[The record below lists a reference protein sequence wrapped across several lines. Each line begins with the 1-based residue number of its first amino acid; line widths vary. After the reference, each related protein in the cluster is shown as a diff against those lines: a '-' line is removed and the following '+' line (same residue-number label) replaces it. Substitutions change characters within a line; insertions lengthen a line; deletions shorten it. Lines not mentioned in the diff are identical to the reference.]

1 MTATA
6 ARVSAPPLLARTMTS
21 MVVSYAGAMIA
32 LLVPVSLLLTLH
44 LSAMVGKDHVA
55 GALGLVTGC
64 GAVAAM
70 LVNPIAGR
78 ISDRTRLRFGRR
90 RTWILFGGVGGAVV
104 VTATGFTTEL
114 WQVVVAWSLV
124 QAMFNFQLATTGA
137 LMADQVPADRRG
149 AISGALGFTVAFSPL
164 LGLGAVSAVSGALQW
179 LVLGLLALVCAV
191 LAVVLLREPRPPAG
205 ERPPLS
211 LRSLVTS
218 FWLNPRRHPAFGWAW
233 AVRFLVTAAG
243 SAFGYNGV
251 YLLQRMDVAEDR
263 LAGLVLGLSALYV
276 GLGACAS
283 LAGGVLS
290 DRFHRQKPFVVLAA
304 VLSAVGLITLAVARS
319 MPLVYVATAISALGA
334 GVFLSVDV
342 ALSTRMLPNSA
353 DVGKDFAVLNLAS
366 TLPQSLVPF
375 AAPALLALG
384 GFPALYLVLG
394 VLGVLGGL
402 CVLRLPELGREGDP
416 RYALLDAAP
425 KEATP

>member
-1 MTATA
+1 MTATEVRA
-6 ARVSAPPLLARTMTS
+6 AAPPGLVRTMTS
-21 MVVSYAGAMIA
+21 MVVSYAGALIA
-32 LLVPVSLLLTLH
+32 LLVPVNLLLTLH

-70 LVNPIAGR
+70 VVNPLAGR

-90 RTWILFGGVGGAVV
+90 RTWILFGGLTGAVL

-114 WQVVVAWSLV
+114 WQVVVAWCLV
-124 QAMFNFQLATTGA
+124 QAMVNFQLATTGA

-149 AISGALGFTVAFSPL
+149 ALSGMLGFTVALSPL
-164 LGLGAVSAVSGALQW
+164 LGLAAVSAVSGWLQW
-179 LVLGLLALVCAV
+179 FVLGLLAAACAV
-191 LAVVLLREPRPPAG
+191 LAVVLLRDPRQAAG

-211 LRSLVTS
+211 LRSLLSTY
-218 FWLNPRRHPAFGWAW
+218 WLNPRRHPAFGWAW
-233 AVRFLVTAAG
+233 AVRFLVTCAG
-243 SAFGYNGV
+243 SAFAYNGV
-251 YLLQRMDVAEDR
+251 YLLQRMDVSEDR
-263 LAGLVLGLSALYV
+263 LSGLVLTLSTLYV

-290 DRFHRQKPFVVLAA
+290 DRFRRQKPFVILAA
-304 VLSAVGLITLAVARS
+304 ALSAVGLLTLATAQS

-353 DVGKDFAVLNLAS
+353 DVGKDFAVLNLAN

-375 AAPALLALG
+375 AAPALLAIG
-384 GFPALYLVLG
+384 GFPALYVALA

-416 RYALLDAAP
+416 RYALINTDP
-425 KEATP
+425 KEATS